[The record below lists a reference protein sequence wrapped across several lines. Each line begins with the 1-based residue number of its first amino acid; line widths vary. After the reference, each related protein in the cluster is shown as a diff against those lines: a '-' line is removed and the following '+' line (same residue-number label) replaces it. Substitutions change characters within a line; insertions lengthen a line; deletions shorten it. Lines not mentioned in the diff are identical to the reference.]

1 MKKFFSV
8 FAVAIALFAA
18 TAQAQEGMPA
28 ISKTVFSKGD
38 NIASL
43 TIGYG
48 WGFGQRLVWEHGVA
62 DWFDGRLTVGV
73 GAAVSNCLDFGYH
86 CIDDRIGFG
95 AVASC
100 HYQFIDKLDTY
111 VQVGLGAKVGI
122 YNYDENY
129 WHYVTDYTYW
139 GIDWTSSL
147 GARWY
152 FNDNF
157 AVNAELGYTAGSYIM
172 AGVTW
177 KF

>member
-1 MKKFFSV
+1 MKKFFGIFV
-8 FAVAIALFAA
+8 VAIAFFAA
-18 TAQAQEGMPA
+18 TAQAQNGMPA

-38 NIASL
+38 NIASV
-43 TIGYG
+43 TVGYG
-48 WGFGQRLVWEHGVA
+48 WGLSERVVYERGVA

-73 GAAVSNCLDFGYH
+73 GAAVGNSTYFWYSGD
-86 CIDDRIGFG
+86 ISDRFYVG

-111 VQVGLGAKVGI
+111 VQVGAGFYTEFDGF
-122 YNYDENY
+122 YDTVNFGP
-129 WHYVTDYTYW
+129 DF
-139 GIDWTSSL
+139 TSSL

-157 AVNAELGYTAGSYIM
+157 AVNAEVGYTAGSFFM

>member
-1 MKKFFSV
+1 MKKFLSI
-8 FAVAIALFAA
+8 FAVAVAFFA
-18 TAQAQEGMPA
+18 TSVQAQNGMPK
-28 ISKTVFSKGD
+28 ISEPVFAKGD

-48 WGFGQRLVWEHGVA
+48 WGFGQRLVWENAVA
-62 DWFDGRLTVGV
+62 SWMDGRMTVGV
-73 GAAVSNCLDFGYH
+73 GAAFNNCFDFNRYWFG
-86 CIDDRIGFG
+86 DQLGLG
-95 AVASC
+95 AVGSF

-111 VQVGLGAKVGI
+111 VQIGLGVRCHI
-122 YNYDENY
+122 TNYNDD
-129 WHYVTDYTYW
+129 YVWGSYSTTYW
-139 GIDWTSSL
+139 GLDWTSSL

-157 AVNAELGYTAGSYIM
+157 AVNAELGYTAGSYLM

>member
-1 MKKFFSV
+1 MKKFFGIFV
-8 FAVAIALFAA
+8 VAIAFFAA
-18 TAQAQEGMPA
+18 TAQAQNGMPA

-38 NIASL
+38 NIASV
-43 TIGYG
+43 TVGYG
-48 WGFGQRLVWEHGVA
+48 WGFSQRVAYEYGVA

-73 GAAVSNCLDFGYH
+73 GAAVGNSIFFRSYGSYDKLYV
-86 CIDDRIGFG
+86 G

-111 VQVGLGAKVGI
+111 VQVGAGFYTGFDG
-122 YNYDENY
+122 YYDTVNIGP
-129 WHYVTDYTYW
+129 DF
-139 GIDWTSSL
+139 TSSL

-157 AVNAELGYTAGSYIM
+157 AVNAEVGYTAGSYFM